1 MRISDWSS
9 DVCSSDLVSH
19 YESILDP
26 SLSWLTNLVLHEYN
40 ECWLYW
46 SCMQTE
52 SDQRIKAIWE
62 LHLGMEIEHLRL
74 ACEALKNNE
83 GRDPAEF
90 LPPNGLPE
98 PMTFKPTKEYVRHDL
113 ERTAYL
119 TAHDANFVPLADL
132 PAEHRSFEYQ
142 T

>member
-1 MRISDWSS
+1 MLRPPRSTLTDT
-9 DVCSSDLVSH
+9 LFPYTTLFQSH

-62 LHLGMEIEHLRL
+62 LHLGMEIEHLHAQMQLDRKSTRL
-74 ACEALKNNE
+74 NSSHYC
-83 GRDPAEF
+83 
-90 LPPNGLPE
+90 
-98 PMTFKPTKEYVRHDL
+98 
-113 ERTAYL
+113 AYRMPSS
-119 TAHDANFVPLADL
+119 A
-132 PAEHRSFEYQ
+132 
-142 T
+142 

>member
-1 MRISDWSS
+1 MRIIDWSS
-9 DVCSSDLVSH
+9 DVFSFD
-19 YESILDP
+19 LDP

-74 ACEALKNNE
+74 ACEAMKNIE

-90 LPPNGLPE
+90 LPANGMPE
-98 PMTFKPTKEYVRHDL
+98 PMTFEPNKE
-113 ERTAYL
+113 
-119 TAHDANFVPLADL
+119 
-132 PAEHRSFEYQ
+132 
-142 T
+142 

>member
-9 DVCSSDLVSH
+9 DVCSSDRHVSH
-19 YESILDP
+19 YEYILDP

-74 ACEALKNNE
+74 ACEAMKNIE
-83 GRDPAEF
+83 GRDPAKF
-90 LPPNGLPE
+90 LPANGMPE
-98 PMTFKPTKEYVRHDL
+98 PMTFEPNKEYVSDVLESTVDL
-113 ERTAYL
+113 DRKSG
-119 TAHDANFVPLADL
+119 V
-132 PAEHRSFEYQ
+132 
-142 T
+142 